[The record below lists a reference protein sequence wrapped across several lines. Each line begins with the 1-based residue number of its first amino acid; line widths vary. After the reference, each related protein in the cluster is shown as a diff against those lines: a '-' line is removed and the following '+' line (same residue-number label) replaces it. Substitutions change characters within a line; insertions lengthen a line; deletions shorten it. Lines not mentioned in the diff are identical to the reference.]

1 MGDIEINKG
10 GLPRALI
17 VRSAILAVSASLL
30 PVLFPLV
37 YRGVNGSLLAYI
49 ASCIVSVLW
58 IVVLIRG
65 FKRHGRAAAWLLLEA
80 PFALCGPLTF
90 LLLWLVV
97 QFGHDTV

>member
-1 MGDIEINKG
+1 MSDMEVSKR

-17 VRSAILAVSASLL
+17 VRSAILAAFASLL

-65 FKRHGRAAAWLLLEA
+65 LKRHGRAAAWLLLEV
-80 PFALCGPLTF
+80 PFALCGPLTL

-97 QFGHDTV
+97 QFGHDTL